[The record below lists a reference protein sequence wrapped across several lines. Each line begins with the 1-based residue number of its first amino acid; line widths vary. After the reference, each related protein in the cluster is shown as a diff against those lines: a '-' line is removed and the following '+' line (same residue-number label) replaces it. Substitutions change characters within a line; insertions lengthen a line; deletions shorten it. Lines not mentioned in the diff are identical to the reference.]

1 MSRFTVVIADNRYA
15 SYAEETAVL
24 SEIDAKV
31 RVFSSSDAGEAR
43 AAFAEADAILVNLF
57 PMTAEVIEGMPRCRV
72 ISRYGVGYDNV
83 AVEAATRRGIW
94 VTFVP
99 DYCFEEVADHAL
111 ALLLCC
117 IRKVGYKDRMIR
129 QGRWNLHR
137 DQPCY
142 RVEGRTLG
150 ILGYGNAAHTL
161 LRKVS
166 GLGFGRIL
174 MCDPYVRASTIKSA
188 GAVPVDLP
196 RLLSESDYISVHVP
210 LTEETRHMIGRAE
223 LARVKRGAIL
233 VNTARGPVL
242 DEQALAEALDSGQL
256 GGAGLDVFEK
266 EPLPADSP
274 LRKLDTVVFTDHAG
288 WYSEES
294 VVELK
299 TKAARNAAAVLQGN
313 VPPYPVNDVRAGRGE
328 AEVRQRGGGPAGGS
342 R

>member
-1 MSRFTVVIADNRYA
+1 MSRFTVVIADDRYA
-15 SYAEETAVL
+15 SYREEEEVLREVDAE
-24 SEIDAKV
+24 I
-31 RVFSSSDAGEAR
+31 RVFRSGAP
-43 AAFAEADAILVNLF
+43 AEAKKTFASADGILVNLY
-57 PMTAEVIEGMPRCRV
+57 PMTAEMIDSLKGCRV

-83 AVEAATRRGIW
+83 DVEAATRKGIW

-117 IRKVGYKDRMIR
+117 IRKIGYKDRMVR
-129 QGRWNLHR
+129 QGRWNTHR

-142 RVEGRTLG
+142 RVEGKTLG

-166 GLGFGRIL
+166 GLGFGRVL
-174 MCDPYVRASTIKSA
+174 MCDPYVRASTIKAA

-196 RLLSESDYISVHVP
+196 VLMAESDYISVHVT
-210 LTEETRHMIGRAE
+210 LTPETRHMIGRE
-223 LARVKRGAIL
+223 QLALVKPGAIL

-242 DEQALAEALDSGQL
+242 DENALAEALASGRL

-266 EPLPADSP
+266 EPLPAESP
-274 LRKLDTVVFTDHAG
+274 LRNLDTVVFTDHAG

-294 VVELK
+294 MGELK
-299 TKAARNAAAVLQGN
+299 TKAARNVAAVLAGG
-313 VPPYPVNDVRAGRGE
+313 PPLYPVNRL
-328 AEVRQRGGGPAGGS
+328 
-342 R
+342 

>member
-1 MSRFTVVIADNRYA
+1 MSRFTVVIADDRYA
-15 SYAEETAVL
+15 SYREEEEVLREVDAE
-24 SEIDAKV
+24 V
-31 RVFSSSDAGEAR
+31 RVFRSGTPAEAKK
-43 AAFAEADAILVNLF
+43 AFASADGILVNLY
-57 PMTAEVIEGMPRCRV
+57 PMTGEVIDSLPGCRV

-83 AVEAATRRGIW
+83 DVEAATRKGIW

-117 IRKVGYKDRMIR
+117 IRKIGYKDRMVR
-129 QGRWNLHR
+129 QGRWNTHK

-142 RVEGRTLG
+142 RVEGKTLG

-166 GLGFGRIL
+166 GFGFGRVL
-174 MCDPYVRASTIKSA
+174 MCDPYVRASTIKAA

-196 RLLSESDYISVHVP
+196 VLMAESDYISVHVT
-210 LTEETRHMIGRAE
+210 LTPETRHMIGRE
-223 LARVKRGAIL
+223 QLALVKPGAIL

-242 DEQALAEALDSGQL
+242 DESALAEALASGRL

-266 EPLPADSP
+266 EPLPAESP
-274 LRKLDTVVFTDHAG
+274 LRNLDTVVFTDHAG

-294 VVELK
+294 MVELK
-299 TKAARNAAAVLQGN
+299 TKAARNVAAVLGGDR
-313 VPPYPVNDVRAGRGE
+313 PPYPVNRL
-328 AEVRQRGGGPAGGS
+328 
-342 R
+342 

>member
-1 MSRFTVVIADNRYA
+1 VSRFTVIIADDRYA
-15 SYAEETAVL
+15 SYREEEEVLGELDAE
-24 SEIDAKV
+24 I
-31 RVFSSSDAGEAR
+31 RVFRSGSADDAR
-43 AAFAEADAILVNLF
+43 KAFAAADGILVNLY
-57 PMTAEVIEGMPRCRV
+57 PITAELIDSLDGCRV

-83 AVEAATRRGIW
+83 DVEAATRRGIW

-117 IRKVGYKDRMIR
+117 IRKIGYKDRMIR
-129 QGRWNLHR
+129 QGKWNLHR

-142 RVEGRTLG
+142 RVEGKTLG

-166 GLGFGRIL
+166 GLGFGRVL
-174 MCDPYVRASTIKSA
+174 MCDPYVRASTIKAA
-188 GAVPVDLP
+188 GAAPVDL
-196 RLLSESDYISVHVP
+196 RVLLAESDCISVHVP
-210 LTEETRHMIGRAE
+210 LTPETRHMIGRAE
-223 LARVKRGAIL
+223 LALVKPGAIL

-242 DEQALAEALDSGQL
+242 DETALAEALSSGRL
-256 GGAGLDVFEK
+256 GGAGLDVFET
-266 EPLPADSP
+266 EPLPESSA

-299 TKAARNAAAVLQGN
+299 TKAARNVAAVLAGDR
-313 VPPYPVNDVRAGRGE
+313 PPYPVNQV
-328 AEVRQRGGGPAGGS
+328 
-342 R
+342 

>member
-1 MSRFTVVIADNRYA
+1 VSRFTVVIADDRYA
-15 SYAEETAVL
+15 SYQEEVDVLREVDAEVRIFHSGSPA
-24 SEIDAKV
+24 DAEK
-31 RVFSSSDAGEAR
+31 
-43 AAFAEADAILVNLF
+43 AFASADGILVNLY
-57 PMTAEVIEGMPRCRV
+57 PMTAELIDSLEGCRV

-83 AVEAATRRGIW
+83 DVEAATRRGIW

-117 IRKVGYKDRMIR
+117 IRKIGYKDRMVR
-129 QGRWNLHR
+129 QGKWNTHR

-142 RVEGRTLG
+142 RVDGKTLG

-166 GLGFGRIL
+166 GLGFGRVL
-174 MCDPYVRASTIKSA
+174 MCDPYVRASTIKAA

-196 RLLSESDYISVHVP
+196 VLLAESDYISVHVP
-210 LTEETRHMIGRAE
+210 LTAETRHMIGRE
-223 LARVKRGAIL
+223 QLALVKPGAIL

-242 DEQALAEALDSGQL
+242 DEEALAEALASGRL

-266 EPLPADSP
+266 EPLPAESP
-274 LRKLDTVVFTDHAG
+274 LRNLDTVVFTDHAG

-299 TKAARNAAAVLQGN
+299 TKAARNVAAVLAGGK
-313 VPPYPVNDVRAGRGE
+313 PPYPVNRL
-328 AEVRQRGGGPAGGS
+328 
-342 R
+342 

>member
-1 MSRFTVVIADNRYA
+1 MSRFTVVIADNRYS
-15 SYAEETAVL
+15 SYDEEKAVL
-24 SEIDAKV
+24 SEVSAEV
-31 RVFSSSDAGEAR
+31 RIFRSQSAEEAR
-43 AAFAEADAILVNLF
+43 AAFSDADAILVNLF
-57 PMTAEVIEGMPRCRV
+57 PMTAEIIDGLPKCRV

-129 QGRWNLHR
+129 QGKWNVHR
-137 DQPCY
+137 NQPAY

-166 GLGFGRIL
+166 GLGFGRTL
-174 MCDPYVRASTIKSA
+174 MCDPYVRTSTIKAA

-196 RLLSESDYISVHVP
+196 TLLMESDYISVHVP
-210 LTEETRHMIGRAE
+210 LTPETRHMIGRAE
-223 LARVKRGAIL
+223 LALVKPGAIL

-242 DEQALAEALDSGQL
+242 DEAALADALRDGRL
-256 GGAGLDVFEK
+256 GGAGLDVFEI
-266 EPLPADSP
+266 EPLPAESP
-274 LRKLDTVVFTDHAG
+274 LRQLDNVVFTDHAG

-294 VVELK
+294 LVELK
-299 TKAARNAAAVLQGN
+299 TKAARNAAAVLSGK
-313 VPPYPVNDVRAGRGE
+313 VPPYPVNRVSGGE
-328 AEVRQRGGGPAGGS
+328 AK
-342 R
+342 

>member
-1 MSRFTVVIADNRYA
+1 MRRFTVVIADNRYS
-15 SYAEETAVL
+15 SYEEEKAVL
-24 SEIDAKV
+24 SAVDAQV
-31 RVFSSSDAGEAR
+31 RIFPSSNVNEAR
-43 AAFAEADAILVNLF
+43 TAFADADAILVNLF
-57 PMTAEVIEGMPRCRV
+57 PMTAEIIQGLPKCRV

-129 QGRWNLHR
+129 QGKWNLHR

-142 RVEGRTLG
+142 RVEGKTLG

-188 GAVPVDLP
+188 GAVPVDLHE
-196 RLLSESDYISVHVP
+196 LLSESDYISVHVP
-210 LTEETRHMIGRAE
+210 LNAETRHMIGREE

-233 VNTARGPVL
+233 VNTARGRYWTRPPWPRPWRPGSSVGR
-242 DEQALAEALDSGQL
+242 AWTSSN
-256 GGAGLDVFEK
+256 
-266 EPLPADSP
+266 PSP
-274 LRKLDTVVFTDHAG
+274 CLRTVRFARWTR
-288 WYSEES
+288 WYSP
-294 VVELK
+294 
-299 TKAARNAAAVLQGN
+299 TT
-313 VPPYPVNDVRAGRGE
+313 
-328 AEVRQRGGGPAGGS
+328 RGGTAKNRWWS
-342 R
+342 

>member
-1 MSRFTVVIADNRYA
+1 VSRFTVVIADDRYA
-15 SYAEETAVL
+15 SYHEEEEVLREVDAE
-24 SEIDAKV
+24 V
-31 RVFSSSDAGEAR
+31 RVFRAGSVEDAR
-43 AAFAEADAILVNLF
+43 RAFASAHGILVNLF
-57 PMTAEVIEGMPRCRV
+57 PITADLIESLEGCRV

-83 AVEAATRRGIW
+83 DVEAATRKRIW

-117 IRKVGYKDRMIR
+117 IRKVGYKDRMVR
-129 QGRWNLHR
+129 QGKWNTHR

-142 RVEGRTLG
+142 RMEGRTLG
-150 ILGYGNAAHTL
+150 IIGYGNAAHTL

-166 GLGFGRIL
+166 GLGFGRVL
-174 MCDPYVRASTIKSA
+174 MCDPYVRASTIKAA

-196 RLLSESDYISVHVP
+196 VLLAESDYISVHVP
-210 LTEETRHMIGRAE
+210 LTPETRHMIGRVE
-223 LARVKRGAIL
+223 LSLVKPGAIL

-242 DEQALAEALDSGQL
+242 DEMALAEALASGRL
-256 GGAGLDVFEK
+256 GGAGLDVFET
-266 EPLPADSP
+266 EPLPDSSP

-299 TKAARNAAAVLQGN
+299 TKAARNVAAVLAGGK
-313 VPPYPVNDVRAGRGE
+313 PPYPVNRL
-328 AEVRQRGGGPAGGS
+328 
-342 R
+342 

>member
-1 MSRFTVVIADNRYA
+1 MSRFTVVIADNRYSA
-15 SYAEETAVL
+15 YDEEKAVL
-24 SEIDAKV
+24 SEVGAEVK
-31 RVFSSSDAGEAR
+31 VFSSSSEAEAR
-43 AAFAEADAILVNLF
+43 QVFADADAILVNLF
-57 PMTAEVIEGMPRCRV
+57 PMTAEIIEGLPKCRV

-83 AVEAATRRGIW
+83 AVDAATRRGIW

-129 QGRWNLHR
+129 QGKWNLHR

-142 RVEGRTLG
+142 RVEGKTLG

-174 MCDPYVRASTIKSA
+174 MCDPYVRASTIKAA
-188 GAVPVDLP
+188 GASPVDLAH
-196 RLLSESDYISVHVP
+196 LLAESDYISVHVP
-210 LTEETRHMIGRAE
+210 LNAETRHMIGRAE

-242 DEQALAEALDSGQL
+242 DEGALAEALASGQL
-256 GGAGLDVFEK
+256 GGAGLDVFEA
-266 EPLPADSP
+266 EPLPGRQP
-274 LRKLDTVVFTDHAG
+274 PTEAG
-288 WYSEES
+288 QRHLHRPCGL
-294 VVELK
+294 VQRGV
-299 TKAARNAAAVLQGN
+299 
-313 VPPYPVNDVRAGRGE
+313 GRG
-328 AEVRQRGGGPAGGS
+328 AEDQGSAERRGGARGQGSLPGERRHGG
-342 R
+342 RRRWP